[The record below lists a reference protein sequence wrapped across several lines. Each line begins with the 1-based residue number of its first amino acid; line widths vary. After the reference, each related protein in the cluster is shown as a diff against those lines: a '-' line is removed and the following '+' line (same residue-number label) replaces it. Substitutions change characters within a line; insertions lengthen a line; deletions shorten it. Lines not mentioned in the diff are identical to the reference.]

1 MHLFSLLMFG
11 FLRYEIIILLTL
23 LFIKNLGLEMR
34 MEMTYVCHVI
44 ASLMAQWII
53 FVMQPPA
60 SVNAM
65 PGCMGQNVMLAPISL
80 QN

>member
-1 MHLFSLLMFG
+1 
-11 FLRYEIIILLTL
+11 
-23 LFIKNLGLEMR
+23 MR
-34 MEMTYVCHVI
+34 MGKTYACHVT

-53 FVMQPPA
+53 SVMQPPA

-65 PGCMGQNVMLAPISL
+65 LGYMGQNVMLAPISL